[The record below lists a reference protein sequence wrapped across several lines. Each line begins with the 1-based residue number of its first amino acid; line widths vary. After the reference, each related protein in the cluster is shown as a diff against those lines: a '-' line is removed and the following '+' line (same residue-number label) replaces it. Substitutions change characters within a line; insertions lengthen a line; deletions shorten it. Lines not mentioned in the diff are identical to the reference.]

1 MSINYD
7 NKIFKSVS
15 NTKNGEVD
23 EATTFYYQQKGRIVT
38 ATYQGG
44 RILYGSLIATVDE
57 VGKLN
62 MRYQHLNQNYEFMT
76 GQCVSVPEV
85 LENGKLRMH
94 ETWQWTS
101 GDGSSG
107 ESMIEEV

>member
-7 NKIFKSVS
+7 NKIFKSIS
-15 NTKNGEVD
+15 NTHNGEVD
-23 EATTFYYQQKGRIVT
+23 AETTFYYQQKGRIVT
-38 ATYQGG
+38 AVYQGG
-44 RILYGSLIATVDE
+44 NILMGNLIATVDE
-57 VGKLN
+57 AGKLD

-76 GQCVSVPEV
+76 GRCISVPEV
-85 LENGKLRMH
+85 LENGKIRMY

-107 ESMIEEV
+107 ESVVEEV